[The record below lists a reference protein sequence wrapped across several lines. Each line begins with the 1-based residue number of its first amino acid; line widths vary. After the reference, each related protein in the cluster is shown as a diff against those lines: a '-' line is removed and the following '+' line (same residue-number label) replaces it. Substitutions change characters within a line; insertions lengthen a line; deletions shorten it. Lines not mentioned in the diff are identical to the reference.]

1 MTQKQKNHFTVQAEI
16 HCGQAEIW
24 RQITAAGDTCTEG
37 IFLRMYTFAMY
48 PTVTALPSPTPPSH
62 PPYLYSLCFSC
73 FVLANLLLALI
84 GYLLIYIFFLP
95 VTDCIS
101 QIFGLHILGWLGRLA
116 FPPPR
121 CLLVL
126 PPWPLSCGKYR
137 LHSICLVFFPSFIFG
152 YDSDSYFW
160 QVFSLIL
167 IPYLFLEIKMC
178 LIVKAL
184 LTCIIA
190 LQLLNLMRHHHKYL
204 VMTFSLRV
212 NCQSPRVLLLC

>member
-1 MTQKQKNHFTVQAEI
+1 MVQAEI

-48 PTVTALPSPTPPSH
+48 PTVTALPSPTPPPSH

-84 GYLLIYIFFLP
+84 SYLLIYIFFLP

-101 QIFGLHILGWLGRLA
+101 QVLGLHILGWLGRLA

-126 PPWPLSCGKYR
+126 PPRPLSCGKYR

-152 YDSDSYFW
+152 CDSDSYFW

-190 LQLLNLMRHHHKYL
+190 LQLLNLMRRHHKYL
-204 VMTFSLRV
+204 VVTLSLRV